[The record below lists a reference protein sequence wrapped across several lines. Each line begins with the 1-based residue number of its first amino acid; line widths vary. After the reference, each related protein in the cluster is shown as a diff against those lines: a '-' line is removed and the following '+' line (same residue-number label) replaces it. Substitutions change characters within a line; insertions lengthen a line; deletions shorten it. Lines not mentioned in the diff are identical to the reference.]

1 MRIIVSDS
9 SCLIDL
15 KKASL
20 LGVFLS
26 LPYEILIP
34 NTLFE
39 DELLSFTAGE
49 KRMLLQG
56 GLQVVDLPGQLVL
69 RAREVIASRP
79 RLSVHDGFAYALAEM
94 HTGSILLTGDGQL
107 RVLATTNKIEVHGI
121 LWVVDEIYRGRLTTV
136 KALHGALSVLVDD
149 PAVRLPKREL
159 AAALERFEALLQE
172 DTDG

>member
-39 DELLSFTAGE
+39 DELLSFTVSE
-49 KRMLLQG
+49 KRMLIQG
-56 GLQVVDLPGQLVL
+56 GLQVVDLPGQQVL
-69 RAREVIASRP
+69 RAREVITSRP

-94 HTGSILLTGDGQL
+94 HTDSILLTGDGEL
-107 RVLATTNKIEVHGI
+107 RILAATNNIEVHGV
-121 LWVVDEIYRGRLTTV
+121 LWVVDEIHRGRLAAAKV
-136 KALHGALSVLVDD
+136 LHAALTLLADD

-159 AAALERFEALLQE
+159 SAALDRFEALL
-172 DTDG
+172 

>member
-39 DELLSFTAGE
+39 DELLSFTAAD
-49 KRMLLQG
+49 KRILLQG
-56 GLQVVDLPGQLVL
+56 GLQVVDLPGQQDVYKRQESRSEEGT
-69 RAREVIASRP
+69 RAS
-79 RLSVHDGFAYALAEM
+79 
-94 HTGSILLTGDGQL
+94 Q
-107 RVLATTNKIEVHGI
+107 
-121 LWVVDEIYRGRLTTV
+121 GRN
-136 KALHGALSVLVDD
+136 S
-149 PAVRLPKREL
+149 
-159 AAALERFEALLQE
+159 
-172 DTDG
+172 